1 MKILPK
7 DFLSIEDVAKYF
19 EEIGDSYDLE
29 MKYESQRLLSN
40 IYDLINEN
48 KITAVF
54 YHYGH
59 VVKRAEYFKI
69 DEDNRDN
76 PIRIPLHEEN
86 TPMIGGYYFYI
97 SKNYLKDLFLNEK
110 EVEVDRYI
118 DKYEENIF
126 SSEGEDIFYCLDN
139 SIKVSIRDIRIPKCE
154 LDALFEGTSPNS
166 IINNHLYKS
175 SQKLLI
181 DERLSHVVGVG
192 NHKVLQGSPKTDK
205 QIIDEFREQV
215 AKLNS
220 EKEQLK
226 LQLGQ
231 QIIKLNSE
239 KENLT
244 LQSEQRV
251 STPIDDEPTHHK
263 SVGSMQALVTTLI
276 KMAEYDKVDL
286 ADPYGELNK
295 LIQAK
300 AEGLE
305 LSVKKDFIA
314 KWLKKADE
322 VL

>member
-54 YHYGH
+54 YHYGN
-59 VVKRAEYFKI
+59 VVKRTEYFEI
-69 DEDNRDN
+69 DEDNRGN

-86 TPMIGGYYFYI
+86 IPMIGGYYFYT

-154 LDALFEGTSPNS
+154 LDALFEGTAPNS
-166 IINNHLYKS
+166 TINNQVYKS

-181 DERLSHVVGVG
+181 DERLSHVGGVG

-205 QIIDEFREQV
+205 QIIDEFRDQV

-231 QIIKLNSE
+231 QIG
-239 KENLT
+239 
-244 LQSEQRV
+244 
-251 STPIDDEPTHHK
+251 TPVNDEPTHHK
-263 SVGSMQALVTTLI
+263 SVASMQALVTTLI
-276 KMAEYDKVDL
+276 KMAEYDKEHL

-300 AEGLE
+300 AEVLG

-314 KWLKKADE
+314 KWLKKADD